1 MALLV
6 RSMKISKMIKQSTPQ
21 EVIKSICC
29 TNMKEECLERTCQ
42 ECNKKIVTT
51 LYYDPQTKIKF
62 ELWVTKKVKVIIHG
76 NEKISQKTVKET
88 VECSKQ
94 ELFKEFM
101 KSMPTFMQHVNNV
114 NHQHQIINKIKE
126 NLQKKEA
133 LLHIDFSENFNC
145 KYAEEI
151 QSTHFGSS
159 KKQLSLHTSVLYCNQ
174 QLENKTKPLCFCT
187 VSENLRHDAA
197 AICIHLKPI
206 LQELVVQVPQ
216 LETLHIL
223 SDGPST
229 QYKNKKIFYLLGTF
243 IARETGAF
251 RCVWHF
257 SETGHGKG
265 APDGVGGTLKRT
277 ADNII
282 AQGHDIT
289 GQDEFVSL
297 LKSSCPGI
305 KVIGINKDADAE
317 MKKIDDLL
325 EKKNIATF
333 KGTMKAHQIAWSK
346 KNKQFLDVRRLSCIT
361 CKPEEKCIHF
371 SLGQFHLAYKKQK
384 KETDDDH
391 NSSNLDADEVLKNK
405 YVIVCFEGK
414 KNFKKHYIGVVT
426 EEHQNKCKVNF
437 LRRSGNKV
445 FSFPQQEI
453 LEFPVVKVNAETFR
467 PEATFHSYVRPTV
480 VPELSDFCTALTGI
494 IQEMIDQ
501 QPDFKV
507 VFQNFLAWL
516 EKEQVLKPG
525 VKFAFVTCSDPDL
538 EYFFPLQC
546 QISGIEV
553 PDFMKRWINVKRSF
567 CDIPPYTYPAN
578 LTTMMRCCD
587 ITPEG
592 ELHSGI

>member
-1 MALLV
+1 MDTPPMTPGSSNIPDPVPLYESPMYLLNKRGVNRQESGKKKVKQGKEKMKKQIKNLEKKLKLSEKMNAKLRQRLWRSSKQQSAQESPRTKVSKLLKGTKNVSKTVKKKLLFSELLVSKIKSTYIRSNTAEKRILKSATSGILKKYRCQGYFTSLTSCWKTNLSYGRTERKTKLEKLRGDVKAFLENDMTSRLTAGKKETITRNRQKCQMRLLNDSLKSLHKKFLAAYPCYKDGDLTVSYPLFCKLRPFWILLPKAIYRQTCLCKIHTKMAFLV

-62 ELWVTKKVKVIIHG
+62 ERWVTKKVKVIIHG
-76 NEKISQKTVKET
+76 NEKISQKTVKVT

-94 ELFKEFM
+94 ELFKEFL
-101 KSMPTFMQHVNNV
+101 KSMPTFMQHVINV

-223 SDGPST
+223 SGGPST
-229 QYKNKKIFYLLGTF
+229 QYKNKKIFYLLETF
-243 IARETGAF
+243 IARETGAP

-265 APDGVGGTLKRT
+265 APDVVGGTLKRT

-282 AQGHDIT
+282 AQGYSWT
-289 GQDEFVSL
+289 
-297 LKSSCPGI
+297 
-305 KVIGINKDADAE
+305 
-317 MKKIDDLL
+317 
-325 EKKNIATF
+325 
-333 KGTMKAHQIAWSK
+333 
-346 KNKQFLDVRRLSCIT
+346 R
-361 CKPEEKCIHF
+361 
-371 SLGQFHLAYKKQK
+371 
-384 KETDDDH
+384 
-391 NSSNLDADEVLKNK
+391 
-405 YVIVCFEGK
+405 
-414 KNFKKHYIGVVT
+414 
-426 EEHQNKCKVNF
+426 
-437 LRRSGNKV
+437 
-445 FSFPQQEI
+445 
-453 LEFPVVKVNAETFR
+453 
-467 PEATFHSYVRPTV
+467 
-480 VPELSDFCTALTGI
+480 
-494 IQEMIDQ
+494 
-501 QPDFKV
+501 
-507 VFQNFLAWL
+507 
-516 EKEQVLKPG
+516 
-525 VKFAFVTCSDPDL
+525 
-538 EYFFPLQC
+538 
-546 QISGIEV
+546 
-553 PDFMKRWINVKRSF
+553 
-567 CDIPPYTYPAN
+567 
-578 LTTMMRCCD
+578 
-587 ITPEG
+587 
-592 ELHSGI
+592 